1 MDPVGQAGDGG
12 GGGRT
17 IGHRASLPETRLRRL
32 AEKLGISLVQ
42 ASEDTGDWRSATF
55 PGTLRDVIIEI
66 RKVKH

>member
-1 MDPVGQAGDGG
+1 LV
-12 GGGRT
+12 
-17 IGHRASLPETRLRRL
+17 
-32 AEKLGISLVQ
+32 EKLGISLVQ